1 MDLSPSNAET
11 CLPDNTLGNII
22 RVKLREYLG
31 NTRGIPGE
39 YLKNNWEL
47 GEYMGIP
54 GNTWEYLGNTWEYL
68 GYTWEY
74 LRNTRNTW
82 GIPGEY

>member
-22 RVKLREYLG
+22 RVKLKFSLG
-31 NTRGIPGE
+31 NTRRIPEE

-47 GEYMGIP
+47 GK
-54 GNTWEYLGNTWEYL
+54 YL
-68 GYTWEY
+68 
-74 LRNTRNTW
+74 
-82 GIPGEY
+82 GIPGEYLGIPGVYLGNT